1 MIGMSATIQSQMTQ
15 DEVIDFAKRVLELAG
30 VPSSAVTLDDP
41 QRLQSR
47 THLLATVI
55 GVCGRPIAAAEVAA
69 IQRAQAEF
77 DRVNRPD
84 RPNPIA
90 GALGMAR
97 PVPFV
102 REAGALQHHGPD
114 SGQAPAVPASGEW
127 EP

>member
-55 GVCGRPIAAAEVAA
+55 SVCGRPIAAAEVVA
-69 IQRAQAEF
+69 IQEAQAEF
-77 DRVNRPD
+77 ERQNQAQV
-84 RPNPIA
+84 PNKR
-90 GALGMAR
+90 R
-97 PVPFV
+97 PVPLF
-102 REAGALQHHGPD
+102 REGLQ
-114 SGQAPAVPASGEW
+114 APASGEY
-127 EP
+127 EPS